1 MKFAAYAD
9 ACLVIE
15 MLAARLN
22 WEKPLTWSTL
32 AIDLMPSVYR
42 LAWRK
47 NGGWRAWFGG
57 LQRCCLPTVTCFRGE
72 GGNQPIV
79 KT

>member
-22 WEKPLTWSTL
+22 WEKPLTWSIL
-32 AIDLMPSVYR
+32 AIDLMPSVYSAGLEKEWR
-42 LAWRK
+42 LARLVWWSPALLFT
-47 NGGWRAWFGG
+47 NGDLFSR
-57 LQRCCLPTVTCFRGE
+57 
-72 GGNQPIV
+72 
-79 KT
+79 